1 MSNERFIR
9 KIGKPKS
16 GVLASEIAGRAT
28 DPNFITNMLQILPNP
43 DSVLRKMGHL
53 YHSPAVE
60 EIYTSIGYDAH
71 VMGEL
76 RSIRGQLLQREYR
89 LLPGGEQAID
99 IQAFELCEKV
109 FNSKPA
115 PGMQWNDVHWNM
127 LGAIFRGY
135 DAHEVIW
142 RKEGNHLVP
151 DQVLDRPQRRM
162 VWNAD
167 NEMRRLTRSKPQEG
181 EELDPYKWLVTR
193 HMPSQVNP
201 YGVAIFSAIFWPWTF
216 KTNGFRWFARFIE
229 KYGIP
234 KAVGKYPP
242 GTQPSE
248 VDALR
253 DALANMI
260 EDGVVAIPDTGAVS
274 LLELKPMGHL
284 PHRELLNFCNKEISK
299 ALTSQTL
306 GTEVQDAGGNRALG
320 EVHQERE
327 GRGSNADADMVKVT
341 MQELCDWM
349 TWLNIPGACPPK
361 WLWHEDEEITK
372 DQVETV
378 RQAATV
384 APLKKSEVYE
394 RIGFTPPEE
403 KDETIFLGGG
413 QSAAPGEGNEF
424 ACPSC
429 GTTHQFAGSPEEDIE
444 RLISQADELSEEA
457 ISAVIDQVYEFSG
470 KYESLEEFEKN
481 LHKLYKDLDSSAYE
495 RILAQATMIARAE
508 GIDNA

>member
-1 MSNERFIR
+1 MSNQNFIR
-9 KIGKPKS
+9 KMGTPKK

-28 DPNFITNMLQILPNP
+28 DPNFISNLLQILPNP
-43 DSVLRKMGHL
+43 DAVLRKMGHL
-53 YHSPAVE
+53 YQSQAVE
-60 EIYTSIGYDAH
+60 EIYNAISYDAH
-71 VMGEL
+71 VQGEL

-89 LLPGGEQAID
+89 LLPGGDLAID
-99 IQAFELCEKV
+99 IQAFELCEKI

-127 LGAIFRGY
+127 IGAIFRGY
-135 DAHEVIW
+135 NAHEVIW
-142 RKEGNHLVP
+142 RKEGNHLIP

-167 NEMRRLTRSKPQEG
+167 NEMRLLTRSKPQEG

-234 KAVGKYPP
+234 KAVGKYSV
-242 GTQPSE
+242 GTPESDI
-248 VDALR
+248 DALR
-253 DALANMI
+253 DALANII
-260 EDGVVAIPDTGAVS
+260 EDGVVAIPDSGAVS

-327 GRGSNADADMVKVT
+327 GRGADADADMVRT
-341 MQELCDWM
+341 TLQELCDFI
-349 TWLNIPGACPPK
+349 TWLNYPGACPPK
-361 WLWHEDEEITK
+361 WLWHEAEEITK

-378 RQAATV
+378 RQAAGV

-403 KDETIFLGGG
+403 KDEVIFLGG
-413 QSAAPGEGNEF
+413 QQAAPGEGNEF

-481 LHKLYKDLDSSAYE
+481 LRKLYKDLDSSAYE
-495 RILAQATMIARAE
+495 RIIAQANMIARAE